1 MEQKN
6 IRIPVYSNE
15 TVFCDSAEQ
24 PIDVDFTLPDYCPD
38 IQKILKCRAVS
49 RISSKGINGGTI
61 TVDGSITVTVI
72 YCDGSGALN
81 SYEYQY
87 PFSKSFEATGELG
100 GASLSA
106 HSKCEYINCR
116 AVTGRKVDI
125 HGAVGIYIKIT
136 HRRCD
141 EVISDVDDKSIELL
155 RGVANATV
163 PMGCADKYVILEEEI
178 ELSGGQGDIRSL
190 IRYDAQAAIL
200 DCKLLQNKAA
210 VKGELI
216 ITMLY
221 CPKSGAAQ
229 TVRST
234 LPFSQLIEVDGA
246 NETCSCEA
254 KATVCYLEIKPRVNA
269 SGSTRSFSLNAK
281 ILVNC
286 ECYCNNDIDV
296 IFDAYSKKYQADIV
310 KGDVCFNKMVH
321 NISENFNC
329 KKSIEFSEGTLCAV
343 ADLWCEV
350 MTQNVKF
357 DDGNLCINGTVTAF
371 IIAYDSDNIPYFYE
385 KPIDFL
391 YKCALPVDGENLSCV
406 PNVSVTSTSYTITG
420 GNMELRVDLLINAAV
435 YECKKMPLILD
446 VKINEKETLEHNDSF
461 QMTVY
466 FASAGESIWDIAR
479 RYFADVDELCTLND
493 ISGSKL
499 EADTAILV
507 PIK

>member
-49 RISSKGINGGTI
+49 RISSKGINGGTV
-61 TVDGSITVTVI
+61 TVDGSVTVTVI

-87 PFSKSFEATGELG
+87 PFSKSFESTGEMS
-100 GASLSA
+100 AVALSA

-116 AVTGRKVDI
+116 AVTGRKIDI
-125 HGAVGIYIKIT
+125 HGAVGIYIKVT
-136 HRRCD
+136 RRKCD

-155 RGVANATV
+155 RGVAKATV
-163 PMGCADKYVILEEEI
+163 PMGCADKYVILDEEI

-190 IRYDAQAAIL
+190 IRYDASAAIT
-200 DCKLLQNKAA
+200 DCKLLQNKAS

-234 LPFSQLIEVDGA
+234 LPFSQLIEIEGA
-246 NETCSCEA
+246 NDTCSCEA
-254 KATVCYLEIKPRVNA
+254 KANVCYLEIKPRTNA
-269 SGSTRSFSLNAK
+269 NGSNRSFSLNAK
-281 ILVNC
+281 ILVSC
-286 ECYCNNDIDV
+286 ECYCDNDIDV

-310 KGDVCFNKMVH
+310 RDNVCFNKMVQ
-321 NISENFNC
+321 NINDTFNC
-329 KKSIEFSEGTLCAV
+329 KKNIEFSEGTLCAV

-350 MTQNVKF
+350 MTHNAKF
-357 DDGNLCINGTVTAF
+357 VEGNLCINGTVTAY
-371 IIAYDSDNIPYFYE
+371 IIAYDSENIPYFYE
-385 KPIDFL
+385 KPIDFS
-391 YKCALPVDGENLSCV
+391 YKCACDAEGENLTCK
-406 PNVSVTSTSYTITG
+406 PKINVNSSSYTITG
-420 GNMELRVDLLINAAV
+420 GNMELRVDLLISAAI
-435 YECKKMPLILD
+435 YECKKMPLIVD
-446 VKINEKETLEHNDSF
+446 VKINEKETLTPKNSF
-461 QMTVY
+461 PLTIY

-479 RYFADVDELCTLND
+479 RYFADVDELCTLNG